1 MPSIPEEADEAAKKS
16 KRKFEADNPIEQH
29 DKEDSDAETVLSDE
43 MRFSLDN
50 LVSILDSEFEDSE
63 NELSEKKRNE
73 SVISFYSSLN
83 ASSDDDDDDNDSGYS
98 TSSGQDEKIE

>member
-29 DKEDSDAETVLSDE
+29 DKEDSDTETVLSDE

-63 NELSEKKRNE
+63 NELSEKKSTA

-83 ASSDDDDDDNDSGYS
+83 ASSDDDDDNDSGYS